1 MEPYKFEQDIKNKL
15 EKRTIQPSA
24 NSWDKLEGSLQNND
38 HKKNNKLL
46 WFMGLAAS
54 IVGILVVV
62 SIFLKEQTAKN
73 TPIIVTSPEL
83 KSEESTIEVAS
94 EKFMNED
101 VNSEKIDGNKPTNNS
116 LKTTSKKPIYN
127 SIKQHNEVGIAF
139 NKLDTDVVEKEEKIA
154 AAKEVLN
161 VTNISLEEQKIDS
174 VILQIT
180 NLKLHYTIVTNSDI
194 DALLFKAQQ
203 ELALQKI
210 VDESVKTVDAFKLL
224 QDVEADLDKS
234 IRVKFLE
241 TLKLNFENMK
251 TVIAQRND

>member
-62 SIFLKEQTAKN
+62 SIFLKEQIAKN

-83 KSEESTIEVAS
+83 KSEKPTIEVAS
-94 EKFMNED
+94 EKFINED
-101 VNSEKIDGNKPTNNS
+101 VNSEKIDDNKPTNNS

-174 VILQIT
+174 VILQIQ
-180 NLKLHYTIVTNSDI
+180 NLKLHYTIVTNNDI